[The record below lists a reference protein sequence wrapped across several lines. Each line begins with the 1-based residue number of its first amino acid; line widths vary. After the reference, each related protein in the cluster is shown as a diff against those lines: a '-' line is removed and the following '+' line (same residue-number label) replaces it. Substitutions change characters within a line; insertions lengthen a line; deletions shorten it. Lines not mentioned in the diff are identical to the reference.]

1 MSILIYNNINVKL
14 LVYLYIYICIK
25 LLIVYIS
32 QGTWILGMDLTR
44 PRPEPEPEPGPIYQ
58 SGPKR
63 GSTLGFFG
71 WSIFC
76 VFIWIKEIK
85 KKKRVQLHKI
95 MFSAYTNK
103 PVWVKSHQEVLE
115 F

>member
-1 MSILIYNNINVKL
+1 
-14 LVYLYIYICIK
+14 
-25 LLIVYIS
+25 
-32 QGTWILGMDLTR
+32 MDLTR

-85 KKKRVQLHKI
+85 KKKEGPIAQNHVLSLHQQTC
-95 MFSAYTNK
+95 MS
-103 PVWVKSHQEVLE
+103 
-115 F
+115 